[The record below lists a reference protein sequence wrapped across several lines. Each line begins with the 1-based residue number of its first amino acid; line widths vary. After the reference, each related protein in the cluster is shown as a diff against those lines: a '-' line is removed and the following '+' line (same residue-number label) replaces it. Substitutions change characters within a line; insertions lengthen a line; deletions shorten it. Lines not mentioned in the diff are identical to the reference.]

1 MSKRVMTYSEACV
14 WALRG
19 GSAVKRLAAV
29 VVIVLVAL
37 LTGVAGSPTQP
48 AEAKAK
54 PYEVSSTEVML
65 QSRGTEIPA
74 TVVVP
79 MAKGNKKFPL
89 VVFHHGHGGSR
100 QENGGFGRV
109 AEALAEAGI
118 MSIRF
123 DFAGGFD
130 WNGLGPS
137 SSEPYTKLTYT
148 TMLADSDAALQ
159 YAMRNLPVKKDRVG
173 GFGYSE
179 GSAITAI
186 QAGRPFTPYRAVAL
200 LGPVAHPAELFQHDI
215 DTYYAEAEANGFASI
230 TDPWGT
236 TRDHSIEWFDE
247 TIQADP
253 VGDIEYF
260 KGRVLVLWG
269 EAEQIIPFGE
279 VEAYMA
285 ATEDS
290 AKSNKLVTIPGAD
303 HGYGFYSDPLQ
314 PEIDDVLHEALVDFF
329 KKALK

>member
-1 MSKRVMTYSEACV
+1 MKRFI
-14 WALRG
+14 
-19 GSAVKRLAAV
+19 AAV
-29 VVIVLVAL
+29 FVVLLAL
-37 LTGVAGSPTQP
+37 FTAVAGAPTHP

-54 PYEVSSTEVML
+54 PYEVTSTEVML
-65 QSRGTEIPA
+65 ESRGIEIPA

-79 MAKGNKKFPL
+79 DGKRNERFPL

-123 DFAGGFD
+123 DFAGAYD
-130 WNGLGPS
+130 WNGLGVS
-137 SSEPYTKLTYT
+137 SSESFVNLTYT

-159 YAMRNLPVKKDRVG
+159 YAVRNLPVDKDRIG

-179 GSAITAI
+179 GSAVTAI
-186 QAGRPFTPYRAVAL
+186 QAGRAFTPYKAVAL
-200 LGPVAHPAELFQHDI
+200 LGPLAHPAELFQNDI
-215 DTYYAEAEANGFASI
+215 DTYYAEAEANGYADI

-236 TRDHSIEWFDE
+236 TRPHSIEWFDE

-260 KGRVLVLWG
+260 EGRALILWG
-269 EAEQIIPFGE
+269 EADQIIPFGE

-285 ATEDS
+285 ATEDA
-290 AKSNKLVTIPGAD
+290 AKSNQLVTIPDAD
-303 HGYGFYSDPLQ
+303 HGYGFYSDQ
-314 PEIDDVLHEALVDFF
+314 PEVDAVLHGALLDFF

>member
-1 MSKRVMTYSEACV
+1 M
-14 WALRG
+14 
-19 GSAVKRLAAV
+19 KRLAAV
-29 VVIVLVAL
+29 VAIVLVAL
-37 LTGVAGSPTQP
+37 LTGVAGAPTQP

-65 QSRGTEIPA
+65 ESRGIEIPA

-79 MAKGNKKFPL
+79 VANRNKEFPL

-123 DFAGGFD
+123 DFAGGYD

-200 LGPVAHPAELFQHDI
+200 LGPVAHPAELFQYDI
-215 DTYYAEAEANGFASI
+215 DTYYAEAQANGFASI

-260 KGRVLVLWG
+260 KGRTLLLWG
-269 EAEQIIPFGE
+269 EEEQIIPFGE

-290 AKSNKLVTIPGAD
+290 AKSNKLVTIPDVD
-303 HGYGFYSDPLQ
+303 HGYGFYSDQ
-314 PEIDDVLHEALVDFF
+314 PEVDAALHGALVDFF

>member
-1 MSKRVMTYSEACV
+1 M
-14 WALRG
+14 
-19 GSAVKRLAAV
+19 KRLAALI
-29 VVIVLVAL
+29 VIVLVAL
-37 LTGVAGSPTQP
+37 LTGVAGIPNQA
-48 AEAKAK
+48 AEAKK

-65 QSRGTEIPA
+65 ESRGTEIPA

-79 MAKGNKKFPL
+79 DGRRNERFPL

-130 WNGLGPS
+130 WNGLGVN
-137 SSEPYTKLTYT
+137 SSEPYVNLTYT

-215 DTYYAEAEANGFASI
+215 DTYYATAEEFGFAAI

-260 KGRVLVLWG
+260 KGRTLILWG
-269 EAEQIIPFGE
+269 ESEEIIPFGE

-285 ATEDS
+285 ATEDT
-290 AKSNKLVTIPGAD
+290 AKSNELVTIPDAN
-303 HGYGFYSDPLQ
+303 HGYGFYSDQ
-314 PEIDDVLHEALVDFF
+314 PEVDSVLHEALVQFF

>member
-1 MSKRVMTYSEACV
+1 M
-14 WALRG
+14 
-19 GSAVKRLAAV
+19 KRLAAV

-37 LTGVAGSPTQP
+37 LTGVAGTPTQP

-79 MAKGNKKFPL
+79 VANQNKKFPL

-123 DFAGGFD
+123 DFAGGYD

-173 GFGYSE
+173 GLGYSE

-215 DTYYAEAEANGFASI
+215 DTYYAEAQANGFAAI

-236 TRDHSIEWFDE
+236 TRNHSIEWFDE

-260 KGRVLVLWG
+260 EGRTLMLWG
-269 EAEQIIPFGE
+269 EEEQIIPFGE

-290 AKSNKLVTIPGAD
+290 AKSNKLVTIPDAD
-303 HGYGFYSDPLQ
+303 HGYGFYSDQ
-314 PEIDDVLHEALVDFF
+314 SEVDDALHGALVEFF